1 MIVMP
6 AAREASAKKA
16 RQPPGQMSAVGRV
29 FRTTAVKLSLVYLAV
44 FSLVTI
50 ALVTYLLSS
59 INAIL
64 TSELSDAVNA
74 EVRELLNQYEIG
86 GVLRVV
92 TLVDSRSRQPGAGLY
107 LITDPSGNPLVGNIS
122 DLPEGVVDR
131 AGTSVRAVPYRR
143 LSHETDANSHHVAL
157 VRVFTLDNGFKVLVG
172 RDVGEREKFS
182 GLIGEA
188 LRAVLVVTVLL
199 GLVTWWF
206 VSRSVLK
213 RIDQVTHTANRI
225 VAGDLSG
232 RLSLTGSNDEFDRLA
247 VGLNHMFDR
256 LTDLM
261 RGLKEVSDNIAHDLK
276 TPLTRLRN
284 RAEEALADTGDPERA
299 ESALEGVIE
308 DCDSLIRTF
317 DALLT
322 IARVE
327 SGNQTIALSPVDL
340 SDIVGEVSE
349 LYEPLADEEGVE
361 LTTSVAGE
369 KALANRELL
378 SQALANLLDNAL
390 KYGRPAE
397 GPARIT
403 LSVTREAGAVLLAVA
418 DNGPGIPETDRGRVL
433 ERFVRLERSRNS
445 PGSGL
450 GLSLVAAIARQHGA
464 PLVLSDASPGLKAI
478 ISLQPA

>member
-1 MIVMP
+1 MP
-6 AAREASAKKA
+6 AKTTAPRKSLQTPA
-16 RQPPGQMSAVGRV
+16 QMGPLGRIL
-29 FRTTAVKLSLVYLAV
+29 RTTAVKLSLIYLAV

-64 TSELSDAVNA
+64 TRELSDAVDS
-74 EVRELLNQYEIG
+74 EVRELLNQYEVG

-92 TLVDSRSRQPGAGLY
+92 TLVDNRSRQPGAGLY
-107 LITDPSGNPLVGNIS
+107 LITDPSGTPLVGNIS
-122 DLPEGVVDR
+122 DLPEGVVGQ
-131 AGTSVRAVPYRR
+131 AAAAVRLVPYRR
-143 LSHETDANSHHVAL
+143 LSGESEAANHHVAL
-157 VRVFTLDNGFKVLVG
+157 VRVFSLDNGFKVLVG
-172 RDVGEREKFS
+172 RDVGEREKFRDLV
-182 GLIGEA
+182 GAA

-232 RLSLTGSNDEFDRLA
+232 RLPLTGSNDEFDRLA

-256 LTDLM
+256 LTELM

-284 RAEEALADTGDPERA
+284 RAEEALGQTADPERMRL
-299 ESALEGVIE
+299 ALEGVIE

-327 SGNQTIALSPVDL
+327 AGNQAIVLVPVDL

-349 LYEPLADEEGVE
+349 LYEPLAEEEGVE

-378 SQALANLLDNAL
+378 AQAVANLLDNAL

-397 GPARIT
+397 GRAKI
-403 LSVTREAGAVLLAVA
+403 LVSVTREAGAVLLSVA
-418 DNGPGIPETDRGRVL
+418 DNGPGIPEADRARVL
-433 ERFVRLERSRNS
+433 ARFVRLEQSRNS

-450 GLSLVAAIARQHGA
+450 GLALVAAIARQHGA
-464 PLVLSDASPGLKAI
+464 ALMLSDAGPGLKATI
-478 ISLQPA
+478 ELQPA